1 MLIACLG
8 FIVWQDF
15 KERKVFW
22 FLFPIAMVL
31 FGVVHFRNIREPS
44 IFFDYLSLNALL
56 VTLIIVLLYG
66 YSRFIAKNKF
76 LNHSLGLGDI
86 LFFYAFAAGF
96 PTLTFIFLFTNAV
109 LFSLLS
115 FLVLKKK
122 FRLQTVPLAGFMGL
136 FLVFMMCFEIIFKS
150 PSLYAY

>member
-1 MLIACLG
+1 MVCLG
-8 FIVWQDF
+8 YIAVQDF

-22 FLFPIAMVL
+22 FLFPIAMIL
-31 FGVVHFRNIREPS
+31 FGLTHFMNIGES
-44 IFFDYLSLNALL
+44 NIFMDYLSLNILL
-56 VTLIIVLLYG
+56 VTLVIILLFG
-66 YSRFIAKNKF
+66 YSRFIAKTKF

-96 PTLTFIFLFTNAV
+96 PTFTFVVLFANAI

-122 FRLQTVPLAGFMGL
+122 LKLQTVPLAGLMGL
-136 FLVFMMCFEIIFKS
+136 FLVFTICFELIFKS
-150 PSLYAY
+150 PSLYAH